1 MKLDEAYKLAEDI
14 ITESSVSRTKFYLQ
28 NYECAT
34 ISAFRPG
41 ANIGR
46 EYEEELTNRKDI
58 LKRNKKHSAELG
70 KKLTELGYT
79 HFLVNGAW
87 AKENK
92 DKTPVLN
99 SRGEQ
104 AFGSE
109 ITYFVVNNNGD
120 TREQFRSN
128 LKKLGNDFDQDSV
141 MFYPKGSNMAFW
153 SGTTKR
159 ENDLKFGQ
167 NQLLKNGKWEPQMY
181 RTTLRGRKN
190 TGYSYD
196 VSDIKSK

>member
-1 MKLDEAYKLAEDI
+1 MKYEEALNIIEDI
-14 ITESSVSRTKFYLQ
+14 IIESSVSRTKFYLQ

-41 ANIGR
+41 ANIDR
-46 EYEEELTNRKDI
+46 KDEKELTNRRDV

-79 HFLVNGAW
+79 HFLVDGAW
-87 AKENK
+87 VKTDEKDRPIINK
-92 DKTPVLN
+92 
-99 SRGEQ
+99 RGEKSI
-104 AFGSE
+104 GSE

-120 TREQFRSN
+120 TREQFRNN

-141 MFYPKGSNMAFW
+141 MFYPKGSNMAFL
-153 SGTTKR
+153 SGTSKR
-159 ENDLKFGQ
+159 ENDLKLGQ

-181 RTTLRGRKN
+181 RTSLRGKKN

-196 VSDIKSK
+196 ISDIKSK

>member
-1 MKLDEAYKLAEDI
+1 MNYKQAILLTEGI
-14 ITESSVSRTKFYLQ
+14 ITESSVARTKFYLQ

-46 EYEEELTNRKDI
+46 KDEEELTNRKDI

-79 HFLVNGAW
+79 HFLVDGAW
-87 AKENK
+87 VKENK
-92 DKTPVLN
+92 DKTPILN

-104 AFGSE
+104 AFRSE

-141 MFYPKGSNMAFW
+141 MFYPKGSNMAF
-153 SGTTKR
+153 GV
-159 ENDLKFGQ
+159 EQLKE
-167 NQLLKNGKWEPQMY
+167 KM
-181 RTTLRGRKN
+181 
-190 TGYSYD
+190 
-196 VSDIKSK
+196 I

>member
-1 MKLDEAYKLAEDI
+1 MKYEEALNIIEGI

-46 EYEEELTNRKDI
+46 KGEEELTNRKDV

-70 KKLTELGYT
+70 KKLTDLGYT
-79 HFLVNGAW
+79 HFLVDGAW
-87 AKENK
+87 VKTDEKDRPIINK
-92 DKTPVLN
+92 
-99 SRGEQ
+99 RGEKSI
-104 AFGSE
+104 GSE

-120 TREQFRSN
+120 TREQFRNN

-141 MFYPKGSNMAFW
+141 MFYPKGSDMAFW

-159 ENDLKFGQ
+159 KNDLKFGQ
-167 NQLLKNGKWEPQMY
+167 NQLLKNGKWEPQMF

-190 TGYSYD
+190 TGYSYES
-196 VSDIKSK
+196 SDIKSK

>member
-1 MKLDEAYKLAEDI
+1 MKYEEALNIIEGI

-46 EYEEELTNRKDI
+46 KDEEELTNRKDV

-70 KKLTELGYT
+70 KKLTEFGYT
-79 HFLVNGAW
+79 HFLVDGAW

-92 DKTPVLN
+92 DKTPILN

-104 AFGSE
+104 VFGSE

-120 TREQFRSN
+120 TREQFRNN

-141 MFYPKGSNMAFW
+141 MFYPKGSDMAFW

-159 ENDLKFGQ
+159 KNDLKFGQ
-167 NQLLKNGKWEPQMY
+167 NQLLKNGKWEPQMF

-190 TGYSYD
+190 TGYSYE
-196 VSDIKSK
+196 STDIKSK

>member
-1 MKLDEAYKLAEDI
+1 MKYEEAILLVEDI

-46 EYEEELTNRKDI
+46 TDEKELTNRKDI
-58 LKRNKKHSAELG
+58 LKRNKRHSAELG

-79 HFLVNGAW
+79 HFLVDGAW
-87 AKENK
+87 VRTDDEDKPIINK
-92 DKTPVLN
+92 K
-99 SRGEQ
+99 GEVSV
-104 AFGSE
+104 GSE

-120 TREQFRSN
+120 TREQFRNN

-159 ENDLKFGQ
+159 KSDLKFGQ

-196 VSDIKSK
+196 VTDIKSK

>member
-1 MKLDEAYKLAEDI
+1 MKYEEALNIIEGI

-46 EYEEELTNRKDI
+46 KDEEELTNRKDV

-79 HFLVNGAW
+79 HFLVDGAW
-87 AKENK
+87 VKTDEKDRPIINK
-92 DKTPVLN
+92 K
-99 SRGEQ
+99 GEKSI
-104 AFGSE
+104 GSE

-120 TREQFRSN
+120 TREQFRNN

-141 MFYPKGSNMAFW
+141 MFYPKGSSMAFW

-167 NQLLKNGKWEPQMY
+167 NQLLKNGKWEP
-181 RTTLRGRKN
+181 LGLH
-190 TGYSYD
+190 
-196 VSDIKSK
+196 

>member
-1 MKLDEAYKLAEDI
+1 MKLDEAYKIAGV

-46 EYEEELTNRKDI
+46 KDEKELTNRKDV
-58 LKRNKKHSAELG
+58 LKRNKEHSAELG

-79 HFLVNGAW
+79 HFLVDGAW
-87 AKENK
+87 VKTDEN
-92 DKTPVLN
+92 DKPIIN
-99 SRGEQ
+99 DKGE
-104 AFGSE
+104 FSIGSE

-120 TREQFRSN
+120 TREQFRNN
-128 LKKLGNDFDQDSV
+128 LKKLGNEFDQDSV
-141 MFYPKGSNMAFW
+141 MFYPKGSSMAFW

-159 ENDLKFGQ
+159 ESDLKFGQ
-167 NQLLKNGKWEPQMY
+167 NQLLKNGRWEPQMY
-181 RTTLRGRKN
+181 RTSLRGKKN